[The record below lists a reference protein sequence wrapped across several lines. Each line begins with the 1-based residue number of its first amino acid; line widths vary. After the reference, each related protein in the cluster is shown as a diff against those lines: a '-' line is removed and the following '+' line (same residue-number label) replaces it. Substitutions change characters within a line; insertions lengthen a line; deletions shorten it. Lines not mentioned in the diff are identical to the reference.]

1 MHMTTRQGRMLT
13 VLPAAALCVAGLAAC
28 GSPGP
33 SASNGSSPST
43 SAPASAA
50 STAGIT
56 VGFANN
62 EGAAISIPDYRYGA
76 EAAVKYINANGGIN
90 GVKINLDECTDD
102 GSPAGS
108 VNCAN
113 KFVDAHAVVYDTGID
128 IGADAAIPVLST
140 AGIPYV
146 TEFPWGTVQRSSPD
160 SFALGGGD
168 TAFYAAPLQALKDV
182 HATTVGDFYY
192 DGLPTTQGLLQFST
206 AIAKKLGIK
215 LVPIPIT
222 ATNADWT
229 SAVATAMAD
238 HVNSMWGILQE
249 NDCIGMVSAAR
260 TAGFSDPIS
269 VGSCT
274 AYIAALGQEA
284 GNTLGLWPY
293 YFPQLAS
300 SAPPAVQAQ
309 IETYT
314 AAMDSDGRGAN
325 LNGFATASFATMME
339 LAEIMKTIHG
349 PVTASSLKAA
359 LGQADVPGFLG
370 PPVNCAKRPFGALEP
385 AACNADML
393 MFKVGVGTNGPVRTL
408 VGKGW
413 LNTAGLLG

>member
-1 MHMTTRQGRMLT
+1 MHMTTRKGRMLT
-13 VLPAAALCVAGLAAC
+13 VLSAAALGVAGLAAC
-28 GSPGP
+28 GS
-33 SASNGSSPST
+33 SSPSAPAGSPPSS

-50 STAGIT
+50 QIT

-62 EGAAISIPDYRYGA
+62 EGSAISIPAYRYGA
-76 EAAVKYINANGGIN
+76 EAAVKYINAHGGID
-90 GVKINLDECTDD
+90 GKKIDLDECIDD

-128 IGADAAIPVLST
+128 LGSDSAIPILSS

-192 DGLPTTQGLLQFST
+192 DGLPTTKGLLQFST

-215 LVPIPIT
+215 LVQIPIA

-260 TAGFSDPIS
+260 TAGFSGPIS

-274 AYIAALGQEA
+274 AYIAALGA
-284 GNTLGLWPY
+284 KADNTYGLWPY

-309 IETYT
+309 IKTYT
-314 AAMDSDGRGAN
+314 AAMDADGQSAN

-349 PVTASSLKAA
+349 PVTAATLKTA
-359 LGQADVPGFLG
+359 LGKADVPGFLG
-370 PPVNCAKRPFGALEP
+370 PPVNCAQRPFGALEP

-393 MFKVGVGTNGPVRTL
+393 MFKVTVGANGPVRTL
-408 VGKGW
+408 VGTGW

>member
-1 MHMTTRQGRMLT
+1 VHMTTRQGRTLT
-13 VLPAAALCVAGLAAC
+13 VLATAVLSGAGLAAC
-28 GSPGP
+28 GSSTPP
-33 SASNGSSPST
+33 ASAGSSAVS
-43 SAPASAA
+43 SAPASA
-50 STAGIT
+50 GEIT

-62 EGAAISIPDYRYGA
+62 EGSAISIPAYRYGA
-76 EAAVKYINANGGIN
+76 EAAVKYINAHGGVNGK
-90 GVKINLDECTDD
+90 KIDLDECIDD
-102 GSPAGS
+102 GSPSGS

-113 KFVDAHAVVYDTGID
+113 KFVDDHAVVYDTGID
-128 IGADAAIPVLST
+128 VGADAALPVLSS

-160 SFALGGGD
+160 AFALGGGD

-192 DGLPTTQGLLQFST
+192 DGLPTTKGLLQFST
-206 AIAKKLGIK
+206 AIAKKLGIR
-215 LVPIPIT
+215 LVPIPIA

-229 SAVATAMAD
+229 AAIATAMAD

-249 NDCIGMVSAAR
+249 NDCIGMVGAAR
-260 TAGFSDPIS
+260 GAGFGGPIS

-274 AYIAALGQEA
+274 AYIAALGKKA

-293 YFPQLAS
+293 YFPQLAA

-309 IETYT
+309 IKVYT
-314 AAMDSDGRGAN
+314 AAMDANGQSAN

-339 LAEIMKTIHG
+339 LAEVMKEIKG
-349 PVTASSLKAA
+349 PVNAASLKAA
-359 LGQADVPGFLG
+359 LAKADVPGFLG
-370 PPVNCAKRPFGALEP
+370 PRVNCAQRPFGALEP
-385 AACNADML
+385 AACNAQML
-393 MFKVGVGTNGPVRTL
+393 MFKVTVGASGPERQLVGT
-408 VGKGW
+408 GW

>member
-1 MHMTTRQGRMLT
+1 MHMTTRKGRMLT

-28 GSPGP
+28 GSSSP
-33 SASNGSSPST
+33 SAPAGSSPSS
-43 SAPASAA
+43 SAPAAA
-50 STAGIT
+50 QIT

-62 EGAAISIPDYRYGA
+62 EGSAISIPAYRYGA
-76 EAAVKYINANGGIN
+76 EAAVKYINSHGGID
-90 GVKINLDECTDD
+90 GKKIDLDECIDD

-113 KFVDAHAVVYDTGID
+113 KFVDARAVVYDTGID
-128 IGADAAIPVLST
+128 LGSDSAIPVLSS

-192 DGLPTTQGLLQFST
+192 DGLPTTKGLLQFST

-215 LVPIPIT
+215 LVPIPIS

-274 AYIAALGQEA
+274 AYIAALGA
-284 GNTLGLWPY
+284 KADNTYGLWPY

-309 IETYT
+309 IKTYT
-314 AAMDSDGRGAN
+314 AAMDADGQSAN

-349 PVTASSLKAA
+349 TVTAASLKAA
-359 LGQADVPGFLG
+359 LGKADVPGFLG
-370 PPVNCAKRPFGALEP
+370 PPVNCAVRPFGALEP

-393 MFKVGVGTNGPVRTL
+393 MFKVTVGPDGPVRTL